1 MDWFEM
7 PVWHIK
13 GYDHP
18 LTTNE
23 QDDLLDLFRLNQRR
37 LVVHFGSPTAQRVW
51 RAYAPGGAR
60 EVFFARDQTGF
71 NAETQR
77 NAEKRREEPS
87 LRPSANLCASALN
100 LRSLE
105 QIGTI
110 RPPETL
116 WEVSQ

>member
-18 LTTNE
+18 LTSNQ

-37 LVVHFGSPTAQRVW
+37 LVVHFGSPTAQRAW

-60 EVFFARDQTGF
+60 EGFFARDQPGF

-77 NAEKRREEPS
+77 NAEKRRAEPLCDLCTAIVSKLFAGCDEFPKS
-87 LRPSANLCASALN
+87 L
-100 LRSLE
+100 
-105 QIGTI
+105 
-110 RPPETL
+110 
-116 WEVSQ
+116 